1 MRQQREKSIQVGH
14 IIRKGGEISDNI
26 SGLTDEELK
35 KTLETFEG
43 VKNIDMPLEVR
54 PPQEKDYIDTN
65 RPRPTLMRKVS
76 LEQLLKEEQNK
87 TVPSINYDEKEK

>member
-1 MRQQREKSIQVGH
+1 
-14 IIRKGGEISDNI
+14 
-26 SGLTDEELK
+26 
-35 KTLETFEG
+35 
-43 VKNIDMPLEVR
+43 MPLEVR

-87 TVPSINYDEKEK
+87 TVPSINYDEKEKK